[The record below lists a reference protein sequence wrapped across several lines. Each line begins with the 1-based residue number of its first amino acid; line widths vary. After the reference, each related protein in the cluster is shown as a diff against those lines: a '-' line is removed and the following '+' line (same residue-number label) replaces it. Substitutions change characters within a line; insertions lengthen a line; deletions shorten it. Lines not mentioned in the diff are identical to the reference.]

1 MGDKK
6 MTNAEITEIV
16 EWAESTAGEPT
27 ADDGCRTCGYAPCD
41 AVHLTLPHRHAYVD
55 PRPLAMLA
63 LVGRQLLDERD
74 AAVLKR
80 TRDVF
85 ALKCDNESLAT
96 QLRLRTSALADLT
109 ADVERG
115 RFEDRALQVENE
127 RLQMEL
133 MDYQDGDAVRELAAD
148 REIYIREM
156 QRLSEALSNQGKG
169 IARLCA
175 ERDRARILNLELVDL
190 ASQAP
195 SNERDRRIEEIAAL
209 DGALPEP
216 TRRMKQRARQRCR
229 TAAAVG
235 KAR

>member
-1 MGDKK
+1 
-6 MTNAEITEIV
+6 MTNAEITALV
-16 EWAESTAGEPT
+16 EWAEASMAAEPT
-27 ADDGCRTCGYAPCD
+27 TDVGCRTCGYPPCD
-41 AVHLTLPHRHAYVD
+41 AVRLTLPHRHAYVD

-63 LVGRQLLDERD
+63 SVGRQLLDARD

-85 ALKCDNESLAT
+85 ALKCDNEALAT
-96 QLRLRTSALADLT
+96 QLRLRTSALDELT

-115 RFEDRALQVENE
+115 RFEDRVLQAENE
-127 RLQMEL
+127 RLQLEF

-148 REIYIREM
+148 RDVHV
-156 QRLSEALSNQGKG
+156 QQSLRLQTALSDQGKC
-169 IARLCA
+169 IMRLCA

-229 TAAAVG
+229 AAAAVG